1 MKNVIVIVGP
11 TAVGKTKL
19 SIELAHCFHA
29 EIISGDS
36 MQVYK
41 GLDIGTGKVTK
52 QEKNGI
58 PHFMLDIKQPDE
70 SFSAAEY
77 QTLVQKYIEEI
88 NDREKVPILVGGS
101 GLYIQ
106 SVLYDYNFSNRKRD
120 IQITKKLEK
129 RLEEEG
135 NQALYEELKQL
146 DQEQAEKIHPNN
158 YRRVIRALEV
168 YETTGLTMTEIHKK
182 QKNSPRYNHIII
194 GLEMDRKTLYNQI
207 NKRVDQM
214 VAEGLIEEVAYLYE
228 EGYENCQSMNAIGYK
243 EIIPY
248 VKGEVDLDTAV
259 ETLKR
264 NSRRYAKRQYTWFKN
279 QMDVEWFDIT
289 PSNNYPFPSIV
300 YAIENVITTKYSIP
314 CYKRS

>member
-19 SIELAHCFHA
+19 SIDLAKCFHA
-29 EIISGDS
+29 EVISGDS

-41 GLDIGTGKVTK
+41 GLDIGTGKITEH
-52 QEKNGI
+52 EKNGI
-58 PHFMLDIKQPDE
+58 PHFMLDIKEPDE

-77 QTLVQKYIEEI
+77 QRLVQKHIEEI
-88 NDREKVPILVGGS
+88 NDRNKVPILVGGS

-106 SVLYDYNFSNRKRD
+106 SVLYDYNFNNRKRD
-120 IQITKKLEK
+120 NHITKKLEQ
-129 RLEEEG
+129 RLQEEG
-135 NQALYEELKQL
+135 NQALYDELKQI
-146 DQEQAEKIHPNN
+146 DQEQAQKIHPNN
-158 YRRVIRALEV
+158 YRRVIRALEI

-182 QKNSPRYNHIII
+182 QKNNPRYNHIMI

-214 VAEGLIEEVAYLYE
+214 VTDGLIEEVTFLYKQ
-228 EGYENCQSMNAIGYK
+228 GYENCQSMKAIGYK

-248 VKGEVDLDTAV
+248 IKGEVDLDTAV

-264 NSRRYAKRQYTWFKN
+264 NSRRYAKRQFTWFKN
-279 QMDVEWFDIT
+279 QMDIEWFQIDT
-289 PSNNYPFPSIV
+289 SNSNLFPSIV
-300 YAIENVITTKYSIP
+300 HTIENTITKKYSIP

>member
-19 SIELAHCFHA
+19 SIDLAKCFHA

-41 GLDIGTGKVTK
+41 GLDIGTGKITE

-58 PHFMLDIKQPDE
+58 PHFMLDIKEPDE

-77 QTLVQKYIEEI
+77 QTLVQKHIEKI

-106 SVLYDYNFSNRKRD
+106 SVLYDYNFNNRKRD
-120 IQITKKLEK
+120 NQKTKKLEQ
-129 RLEEEG
+129 RLQAEG
-135 NQALYEELKQL
+135 NQALYEELKQI
-146 DQEQAEKIHPNN
+146 DHEQAKKIHPNN
-158 YRRVIRALEV
+158 YRRVIRALEI
-168 YETTGLTMTEIHKK
+168 YETTGLTMTEIHQQ

-214 VAEGLIEEVAYLYE
+214 VAEGLIEEVTFLYNK
-228 EGYENCQSMNAIGYK
+228 GYENCQSMKAIGYK

-248 VKGEVDLDTAV
+248 VKGEVDFNIAV

-279 QMDVEWFDIT
+279 QLDIEWFQTDIYNNT
-289 PSNNYPFPSIV
+289 PFQSIV
-300 YAIENVITTKYSIP
+300 HTIENAITKKYSIP
-314 CYKRS
+314 C

>member
-1 MKNVIVIVGP
+1 
-11 TAVGKTKL
+11 
-19 SIELAHCFHA
+19 
-29 EIISGDS
+29 
-36 MQVYK
+36 
-41 GLDIGTGKVTK
+41 
-52 QEKNGI
+52 
-58 PHFMLDIKQPDE
+58 
-70 SFSAAEY
+70 

-135 NQALYEELKQL
+135 NQALYEELKQI

-214 VAEGLIEEVAYLYE
+214 V
-228 EGYENCQSMNAIGYK
+228 
-243 EIIPY
+243 
-248 VKGEVDLDTAV
+248 
-259 ETLKR
+259 
-264 NSRRYAKRQYTWFKN
+264 
-279 QMDVEWFDIT
+279 
-289 PSNNYPFPSIV
+289 
-300 YAIENVITTKYSIP
+300 
-314 CYKRS
+314 

>member
-1 MKNVIVIVGP
+1 
-11 TAVGKTKL
+11 
-19 SIELAHCFHA
+19 
-29 EIISGDS
+29 
-36 MQVYK
+36 
-41 GLDIGTGKVTK
+41 
-52 QEKNGI
+52 
-58 PHFMLDIKQPDE
+58 
-70 SFSAAEY
+70 
-77 QTLVQKYIEEI
+77 
-88 NDREKVPILVGGS
+88 
-101 GLYIQ
+101 
-106 SVLYDYNFSNRKRD
+106 VLYDYNFSNRKRD

-228 EGYENCQSMNAIGYK
+228 EGYENCQ
-243 EIIPY
+243 
-248 VKGEVDLDTAV
+248 
-259 ETLKR
+259 
-264 NSRRYAKRQYTWFKN
+264 
-279 QMDVEWFDIT
+279 
-289 PSNNYPFPSIV
+289 
-300 YAIENVITTKYSIP
+300 
-314 CYKRS
+314 